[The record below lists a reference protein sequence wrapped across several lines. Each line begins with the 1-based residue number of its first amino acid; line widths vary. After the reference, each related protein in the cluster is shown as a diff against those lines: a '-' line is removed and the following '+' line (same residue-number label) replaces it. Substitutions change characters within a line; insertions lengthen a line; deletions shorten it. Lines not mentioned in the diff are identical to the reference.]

1 MSFSETAATTTPPTT
16 TTPTATTTATTAT
29 TTATTTAAGQEACP
43 QLLPGDVVLVPQ
55 HLLGQTEV
63 QQQQQQQQLQ
73 QQQKQQQQ
81 QQQHHLLGQTEV
93 QSPSSQ
99 TQKTKEPDSEN
110 RSRGTDSI
118 AFLQHLSADASCC
131 ILLLPDGRR
140 LRGVPASALRPAKA
154 LRMEVPDVSIQ
165 VVTFCRPQL
174 LRHALWLAS
183 RQDIAREQLEV
194 LVVDDSPSCSLAAG
208 CLEGLDADFV
218 RQCLRFVALEQRV
231 SIGAK
236 RNLAAAL
243 SRGTVIMHWDDDD
256 YFGANRARAQSM
268 PILAGKADVTLLPL
282 VHSFYTGD
290 QHGPDGFFEAA
301 LSGAGSCS
309 GHLSTLCYRR
319 SLWDSGD
326 ELRRYA
332 DASLMEDLFLYRNL
346 QGLFGALCQD
356 LPAGSVDFV
365 YVKHPASASA
375 QPRVGRP
382 SPGGQPPGFLP
393 EATLRLMATLRDA
406 SPPPVGAVRLEKSRS
421 VLGQLQQE
429 QCFLA
434 AYLRRGGGL
443 RGRSRVPRR
452 LFMDLAR
459 MLPLMPSAHEKEQAL
474 QSLAAQLLDV
484 GQATEE
490 QERDEEGATAVGLAR
505 LDGPSMAMAAWCCS
519 TLRLPPG
526 HAFWAQLSVR
536 IRFEAARAPESAA
549 EPRLD
554 EGGCCSSREEF
565 GLTAADVSM
574 LTYVAGRVGLGS
586 DQALLLALL
595 GLAQAPQ
602 RLAELGPKDV
612 VNLASAF
619 ARLFPQSSPAAPV
632 GEGATP
638 VEAAGA
644 AAEEAVPLLGSLLR
658 RFPPEDYASEDWL
671 RLTWAVFRLRPLWA
685 EEHLFPRFTRA
696 PLDVATALYARLD
709 ALARRRSGRAASDV
723 QVQVLNGGPGG
734 AADVPVLLLRGFASP
749 AECRELA
756 RLAEEQC
763 WQRTENSV
771 RKVDVSIFNQQ
782 GTATHPLV
790 LDIRRRAALLAG
802 QPIGH
807 CESLNLVRYEEGEQ
821 HKPHYDYVQ
830 EAPNPSQVDVRFAV
844 GRPEPSLDSMFL
856 GGQRFCTVLLYLSST
871 AEDQGGETAFGELGL
886 KVRPEIGA
894 ALIWPNVQKDG
905 QPEPRTVHGSLP
917 LRYGEKLVVNA
928 WLRSEDVDYFR
939 SNLLSAPIRHML
951 RRYPEPKIKPWNT
964 APPTKETQEPGPV
977 AWEAADWEARLREV
991 LVKAVSGPCVL
1002 DLQQENILS
1011 FGQGDWAYVEKDL
1024 RAAFSPALADAL
1036 LACFSDEVQACLA
1049 CRRELIN
1056 FKKLC
1061 LHLWQA
1067 GSGVEKDLRQLAS
1080 FFYCEVVSSASEAA
1094 EQAAWQLK
1102 DLRRRRYVEISS
1114 ALNECRGSVAGIW
1127 DARNFAKAICALPR
1141 HPDRGVPWKFEAL
1154 PGSLEV
1160 WKPLQQARHFLTN
1173 HRALDAHWAARWPGR
1188 AGEEEET
1195 AEASNSEAVEV
1206 AGLQLPGPVLIARG
1220 CSKAVA
1226 IRSALQ
1232 RYCAALRQA
1241 VAEAED
1247 LAKQLEA
1254 LLGGKAECGRVSDAE
1269 LDGRTSFSG
1278 TAVSA
1283 GLHLHCTRHLLVLKG
1298 MRPVLAEML
1307 RWLAPMVELRGDSA
1321 RSFVSGSRGAAAFVP
1336 RGFPDILG
1344 KPVQE
1349 EELKVKLTRLWLHR
1363 GLCLT
1368 CEELRDDART
1378 AGIVCEQWSCEKC
1391 ALLRGDGEDVWQL
1404 ASQRQPAVIFLDFDR
1419 TLCTTKAGASPLE
1432 GNHSLDTDLVSVCS
1446 SHGRVRIVTRNSRR
1460 EDIAEFLGR
1469 HGVEA
1474 RVFGDSGAAS
1484 VPSERAVWVRSV
1496 KREGLKSKA
1505 EVILQAQR
1513 FEDAA
1518 SCYSEALEQIR
1529 QVLPEL
1535 MSDNSEVQALAVP
1548 VRLNL
1553 AACLQRLGDRSQEVI
1568 DLCDEVLQ
1576 LDPSSVKALF
1586 RRATAQQTRAAQLPD
1601 DASQRS
1607 ALQYARQD
1615 LVLAAKAEPADRQI
1629 RAVLEEVNKSLAG
1642 LQKSAGWFSSC
1653 SGLYDDRQPEAPP
1666 PPPTVC
1672 ATCGSIGHPACGR
1685 SCWITQR
1692 AQWLGV
1698 SEEEAGNDP
1707 ADFEEDGSLM
1717 DAVRRLRPDCE
1728 VTDSLSDLSED
1739 ERDVL
1744 EDCLES
1750 TQKPYPEL
1758 KRALP
1763 LSQAVRCAEELWAET
1778 TD

>member
-1 MSFSETAATTTPPTT
+1 
-16 TTPTATTTATTAT
+16 
-29 TTATTTAAGQEACP
+29 
-43 QLLPGDVVLVPQ
+43 
-55 HLLGQTEV
+55 
-63 QQQQQQQQLQ
+63 
-73 QQQKQQQQ
+73 
-81 QQQHHLLGQTEV
+81 
-93 QSPSSQ
+93 
-99 TQKTKEPDSEN
+99 
-110 RSRGTDSI
+110 
-118 AFLQHLSADASCC
+118 
-131 ILLLPDGRR
+131 
-140 LRGVPASALRPAKA
+140 
-154 LRMEVPDVSIQ
+154 
-165 VVTFCRPQL
+165 
-174 LRHALWLAS
+174 
-183 RQDIAREQLEV
+183 
-194 LVVDDSPSCSLAAG
+194 
-208 CLEGLDADFV
+208 
-218 RQCLRFVALEQRV
+218 
-231 SIGAK
+231 
-236 RNLAAAL
+236 
-243 SRGTVIMHWDDDD
+243 
-256 YFGANRARAQSM
+256 
-268 PILAGKADVTLLPL
+268 
-282 VHSFYTGD
+282 
-290 QHGPDGFFEAA
+290 
-301 LSGAGSCS
+301 
-309 GHLSTLCYRR
+309 
-319 SLWDSGD
+319 
-326 ELRRYA
+326 
-332 DASLMEDLFLYRNL
+332 
-346 QGLFGALCQD
+346 
-356 LPAGSVDFV
+356 
-365 YVKHPASASA
+365 
-375 QPRVGRP
+375 
-382 SPGGQPPGFLP
+382 
-393 EATLRLMATLRDA
+393 
-406 SPPPVGAVRLEKSRS
+406 
-421 VLGQLQQE
+421 
-429 QCFLA
+429 
-434 AYLRRGGGL
+434 
-443 RGRSRVPRR
+443 
-452 LFMDLAR
+452 
-459 MLPLMPSAHEKEQAL
+459 
-474 QSLAAQLLDV
+474 
-484 GQATEE
+484 
-490 QERDEEGATAVGLAR
+490 
-505 LDGPSMAMAAWCCS
+505 
-519 TLRLPPG
+519 
-526 HAFWAQLSVR
+526 
-536 IRFEAARAPESAA
+536 
-549 EPRLD
+549 
-554 EGGCCSSREEF
+554 
-565 GLTAADVSM
+565 
-574 LTYVAGRVGLGS
+574 
-586 DQALLLALL
+586 
-595 GLAQAPQ
+595 
-602 RLAELGPKDV
+602 
-612 VNLASAF
+612 
-619 ARLFPQSSPAAPV
+619 
-632 GEGATP
+632 
-638 VEAAGA
+638 
-644 AAEEAVPLLGSLLR
+644 
-658 RFPPEDYASEDWL
+658 
-671 RLTWAVFRLRPLWA
+671 
-685 EEHLFPRFTRA
+685 
-696 PLDVATALYARLD
+696 
-709 ALARRRSGRAASDV
+709 
-723 QVQVLNGGPGG
+723 
-734 AADVPVLLLRGFASP
+734 
-749 AECRELA
+749 
-756 RLAEEQC
+756 
-763 WQRTENSV
+763 
-771 RKVDVSIFNQQ
+771 VDVSIFNQQ

-830 EAPNPSQVDVRFAV
+830 EVDVRFAV

-939 SNLLSAPIRHML
+939 SNLLS
-951 RRYPEPKIKPWNT
+951 
-964 APPTKETQEPGPV
+964 
-977 AWEAADWEARLREV
+977 
-991 LVKAVSGPCVL
+991 
-1002 DLQQENILS
+1002 
-1011 FGQGDWAYVEKDL
+1011 DWAYVEKDL

-1094 EQAAWQLK
+1094 EQAAWQLGQESK
-1102 DLRRRRYVEISS
+1102 ALQRREQLVVCEQLLAEFKAVQAPGNAGGARLYLRSSSSFRQEFLAQLQGGLDAAFGRRGNGRSVATARPFFLSHVQLDAVWPDVLDVCPGGPGTAAVAKPRSNVALQCSVCLEKQSVVALTPCGTLRPREPLPDVS
-1114 ALNECRGSVAGIW
+1114 EARGRPPALNECRGSVAGIW
-1127 DARNFAKAICALPR
+1127 DARNFAK
-1141 HPDRGVPWKFEAL
+1141 
-1154 PGSLEV
+1154 
-1160 WKPLQQARHFLTN
+1160 
-1173 HRALDAHWAARWPGR
+1173 ALDAHWAARWPGR

-1195 AEASNSEAVEV
+1195 AEASNSEEQLGWKTDREMVPSALGPEGLRDLLKAVE
-1206 AGLQLPGPVLIARG
+1206 VLIARG

-1269 LDGRTSFSG
+1269 LDGR
-1278 TAVSA
+1278 
-1283 GLHLHCTRHLLVLKG
+1283 KG

-1307 RWLAPMVELRGDSA
+1307 RWLAPMVELRGGDSA

-1344 KPVQE
+1344 KHPRHRNAAAGRGHREAPVQE

-1368 CEELRDDART
+1368 CEAGLRAQGRCPY
-1378 AGIVCEQWSCEKC
+1378 GGQRCGSRSIVCEQWSCEKC

-1404 ASQRQPAVIFLDFDR
+1404 ASQRQP
-1419 TLCTTKAGASPLE
+1419 AGASPLE

-1474 RVFGDSGAAS
+1474 RVFGDSGAEAAS

-1505 EVILQAQR
+1505 EVILQELATLQSDDGSQC
-1513 FEDAA
+1513 EDPALKDLVDRGQLLRVLFVRSGA
-1518 SCYSEALEQIR
+1518 RRKKSESEQGLEGRSEGGKALEQIR

-1629 RAVLEEVNKSLAG
+1629 RAVLEEVNK
-1642 LQKSAGWFSSC
+1642 KSAGWFSSC

-1707 ADFEEDGSLM
+1707 ADFEE
-1717 DAVRRLRPDCE
+1717 
-1728 VTDSLSDLSED
+1728 
-1739 ERDVL
+1739 
-1744 EDCLES
+1744 
-1750 TQKPYPEL
+1750 
-1758 KRALP
+1758 
-1763 LSQAVRCAEELWAET
+1763 
-1778 TD
+1778 